1 LIYKKDP
8 LAIQK
13 RRHLL
18 YRNSN
23 LAFAIQNV
31 PRHLLYKK
39 HALTIQK
46 IFTCYTETTI
56 WHLLYKMC
64 QDICYTKKEALA
76 IQIICTCYTEIAFW
90 HLLYKICQDICYTK
104 MEALAIQK
112 GCTCYT
118 EIAILHLLYK
128 MCNDICYTKR
138 MHLLYKKHA
147 LAIQKQQSGICYTN
161 CEITSAVKTFYSH
174 MHYEFA
180 IRWQSKEAG
189 RAEGAEGQ
197 GGSELGSAEKK
208 KNK

>member
-1 LIYKKDP
+1 VLRR
-8 LAIQK
+8 K
-13 RRHLL
+13 RINDNAWWVGGCSGGAR
-18 YRNSN
+18 RVW
-23 LAFAIQNV
+23 IGWV
-31 PRHLLYKK
+31 GGGWDWDGMR
-39 HALTIQK
+39 
-46 IFTCYTETTI
+46 
-56 WHLLYKMC
+56 MR
-64 QDICYTKKEALA
+64 
-76 IQIICTCYTEIAFW
+76 
-90 HLLYKICQDICYTK
+90 
-104 MEALAIQK
+104 MR
-112 GCTCYT
+112 CTCYT